1 MNCLVVGKGGL
12 PSSRNG
18 ARMVP
23 CRLPDASH
31 CARSS
36 RGAGCKRQACRQ
48 SLSWRGFAA
57 FRIPACHATKTST
70 PSTGELFSP
79 IFGQASFPEIILT
92 NTKRSVQHPYAPSD
106 RNCGATLTRAGA
118 LRTQL
123 LFTDAADTC
132 CANPRDNMSYDCV
145 PPSNLR
151 NGEADGDA
159 PV

>member
-36 RGAGCKRQACRQ
+36 RSAGCKRQACRQ

-57 FRIPACHATKTST
+57 FRIPACHATITAS

-92 NTKRSVQHPYAPSD
+92 NTKHFSS
-106 RNCGATLTRAGA
+106 TS
-118 LRTQL
+118 LRTVRSQL
-123 LFTDAADTC
+123 RCDPDARRDT
-132 CANPRDNMSYDCV
+132 AHKTFIYRRRRHLPRESARQCHMAASLHRICEF
-145 PPSNLR
+145 
-151 NGEADGDA
+151 GEANGDA